1 MTWHRFVDEPAVGTM
16 LMADGQR
23 FDLVRV
29 EPYERKTDGMP
40 SRLLTWA
47 GRCADCG
54 EPIEVQ
60 SGLIVSGLRRR
71 CDLHKAPLRPVA
83 RGHGKVAVVVSGP
96 VGSGAA
102 AKAES
107 LEPLAPHG

>member
-1 MTWHRFVDEPAVGTM
+1 MTWHRFVDEPALGTV
-16 LMADGQR
+16 LLADGQC

-29 EPYERKTDGMP
+29 EPYERKTDGMA

-54 EPIEVQ
+54 EPIEAT
-60 SGLIVSGLRRR
+60 SGLVVSPLRRR
-71 CDLHKAPLRPVA
+71 CDLHRDALRPVA
-83 RGHGKVAVVVSGP
+83 GHRGRVGVVVRGP
-96 VGSGAA
+96 SDSGAA

-107 LEPLAPHG
+107 LEPLAPRG